1 MCAGGALAI
10 IVYRNYMKK
19 KKKQEQRSKYWKF
32 RLKMINRQ
40 IYKGLISGIDGDMAK
55 EVNDWW
61 EGLGKELETDI
72 ETFLD
77 NEQKK

>member
-1 MCAGGALAI
+1 
-10 IVYRNYMKK
+10 
-19 KKKQEQRSKYWKF
+19 
-32 RLKMINRQ
+32 MINRQ

-55 EVNDWW
+55 EANDWW

-77 NEQKK
+77 SQQKK

>member
-1 MCAGGALAI
+1 
-10 IVYRNYMKK
+10 
-19 KKKQEQRSKYWKF
+19 
-32 RLKMINRQ
+32 MINRQ
-40 IYKGLISGIDGDMAK
+40 IYKGLISDIHGDMTK